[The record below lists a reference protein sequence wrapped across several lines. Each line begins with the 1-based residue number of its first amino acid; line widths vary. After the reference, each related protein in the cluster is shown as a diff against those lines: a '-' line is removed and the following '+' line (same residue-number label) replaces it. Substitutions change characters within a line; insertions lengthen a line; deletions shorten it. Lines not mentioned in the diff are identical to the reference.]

1 MTERLWQGIATQVP
15 RSRRNGDPER
25 RVPGILNVCLEG
37 VDGEAV
43 LHELDLASITVSTG
57 SACSAATP
65 GPSHVLIAMGL
76 PAEDAHA
83 SVRFSLG
90 EANTEEDVTTVTARL
105 SEIVTRLRALASPAL
120 ERSA

>member
-1 MTERLWQGIATQVP
+1 
-15 RSRRNGDPER
+15 
-25 RVPGILNVCLEG
+25 
-37 VDGEAV
+37 
-43 LHELDLASITVSTG
+43 
-57 SACSAATP
+57 
-65 GPSHVLIAMGL
+65 VLIAMGL

-105 SEIVTRLRALASPAL
+105 PEIVTKLRALASPAL

>member
-1 MTERLWQGIATQVP
+1 
-15 RSRRNGDPER
+15 
-25 RVPGILNVCLEG
+25 